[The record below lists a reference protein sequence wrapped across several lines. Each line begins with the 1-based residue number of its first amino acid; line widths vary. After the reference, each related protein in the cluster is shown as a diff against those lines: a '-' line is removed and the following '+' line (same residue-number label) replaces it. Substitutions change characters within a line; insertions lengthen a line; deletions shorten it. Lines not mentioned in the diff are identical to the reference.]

1 MSVAASFRYACLDVQ
16 SAARRDHVDERI
28 SWFPIAPRDELSPEI
43 QALFAQLEEKLG
55 FVPNV
60 FLAYAWKGK
69 RFEHWLAHFN
79 ALMEPTPGLSKAER
93 EMISVAV
100 SAANRCLYCMVAHG
114 FAVRVLLKD
123 PVLGDRVTLD
133 YKRAGLSPRHVAM
146 LDYAVKI
153 TKDPA
158 SCSEEDIQRLRDHG
172 FADEDIWDIAEV
184 AAMFNFTNRLASATG
199 MMPNREYHGMAR

>member
-1 MSVAASFRYACLDVQ
+1 M
-16 SAARRDHVDERI
+16 DEHI
-28 SWFPIAPRDELSPEI
+28 SWFRVAARDELSPET
-43 QALFAQLEEKLG
+43 QALFDQLEQKLG

-60 FLAYAWKGK
+60 FRAFAWRGP
-69 RFEHWLAHFN
+69 RFDKWRAHFED
-79 ALMEPTPGLSKAER
+79 LMQPSPGLGKADR

-100 SAANRCLYCMVAHG
+100 SMENRCLYCLAAHG
-114 FAVRVLLKD
+114 FAVRALLKD

-133 YKRAGLSPRHVAM
+133 YRRAGLNERHVAM

-153 TKDPA
+153 TREPA
-158 SCSEEDIQRLRDHG
+158 SCSMADIEHLRAHA

-199 MMPNREYHGMAR
+199 MMPNPEYHGMAR

>member
-1 MSVAASFRYACLDVQ
+1 VE
-16 SAARRDHVDERI
+16 ERI
-28 SWFPIAPRDELSPEI
+28 SWFPIAPRESLSPEV
-43 QALFAQLEEKLG
+43 QQLFAQLEEKLG

-69 RFEHWLAHFN
+69 RFERWLAHFN
-79 ALMEPTPGLSKAER
+79 DVMEPTPGLSKAER
-93 EMISVAV
+93 EMISVVV

-158 SCSEEDIQRLRDHG
+158 SCSEEDIQRLREHG
-172 FADEDIWDIAEV
+172 FSDEDIWDIIEV
-184 AAMFNFTNRLASATG
+184 AAMFNFTNRMASATG
-199 MMPNREYHGMAR
+199 MMPNREYHAMAR